1 MKHLSAQ
8 VSNSWVIFPHMNC
21 HNRVPRI
28 IAHSDNLHLCYISL
42 SLNRPIHPGE
52 ELSSTRPEL
61 KLTSSMVPG
70 YTGVIPKGQHYFGCR
85 YALASRHAIDD
96 FQRDQTHLH
105 QQAVDMRRTADL
117 QRDPTLRASMTSSHH
132 TTPLMSMSQYP
143 EPYVTDF
150 ARQHTESA
158 FLLPPGHPDKR

>member
-1 MKHLSAQ
+1 MLEY
-8 VSNSWVIFPHMNC
+8 
-21 HNRVPRI
+21 NRI
-28 IAHSDNLHLCYISL
+28 HSYNLHLCYISL